1 MNFTQNAKIN
11 QVTDK
16 TLVIGMDIAKRTHY
30 ACMVDERGL
39 LLKKS
44 FPVHQSSQGF
54 EYFYECILS
63 AKKQF
68 GKTDVIIGIEPTGH
82 YWLNLAYFLD
92 DRGIPLVVCNPMHV
106 KKSKELDDNL
116 QTKNDAKDALVI
128 ARLVKDGRYSYPRI
142 LRETEA
148 ELRVGSTLKGNLTE
162 ELNAIKNKMIR
173 WTDRYFPEFQEVFP
187 SFGKM
192 ALAVLECTPFPNEI
206 ASQEPSELL
215 ETYRT
220 VEGMKSPQLPKTK
233 KLIENARTSIGVTE
247 GQKMARIEIA
257 TLVQRY
263 RQLEKE
269 LESLQ
274 EQLTEFIQAT
284 VEYEYLQT
292 VPGLGDATIIDLL
305 SEIGSF
311 AHYDHPRQ
319 LLKLAGLTLRENSS
333 GQHKGQKRISK
344 RGRSQLRALLF
355 RVMLPMVRHNKAFK
369 QLHEYYT
376 TRQTNPLRKKQSIV
390 VLCGKLLKV
399 LHAICTKHMVFDA
412 EQMMKDIPTLVRA
425 V

>member
-11 QVTDK
+11 QVTDQ

-39 LLKKS
+39 ILKKS
-44 FPVHQSSQGF
+44 FPVHQSSHGF
-54 EYFYECILS
+54 EYFYECILN

-68 GKTDVIIGIEPTGH
+68 GKSDVIIGIEPTGH

-173 WTDRYFPEFQEVFP
+173 WTDRYFPEFQGIFP
-187 SFGKM
+187 AFGKM
-192 ALAVLECTPFPNEI
+192 ALAVLECTPFPSEI
-206 ASQEPSELL
+206 VNQEPSELL
-215 ETYRT
+215 ATYRT

-247 GQKMARIEIA
+247 GQQMARIEIA

-269 LESLQ
+269 LASLQ
-274 EQLTEFIQAT
+274 EQLTAFIQAT

-311 AHYDHPRQ
+311 AHYNHPRQ

-355 RVMLPMVRHNKAFK
+355 RVMMPMIRHNQAFK

-376 TRQTNPLRKKQSIV
+376 TRQVNPLRKKQSIV

-412 EQMMKDIPTLVRA
+412 KQMMRDIPTLERA
-425 V
+425 A

>member
-1 MNFTQNAKIN
+1 MDFTQNAKIN

-44 FPVHQSSQGF
+44 FPVHQSNHGF
-54 EYFYECILS
+54 EYFYECILN

-187 SFGKM
+187 AFGKM
-192 ALAVLECTPFPNEI
+192 ALAVLECTPFPHEI
-206 ASQEPSELL
+206 ANQDSSELL
-215 ETYRT
+215 ATYRT

-233 KLIENARTSIGVTE
+233 KLIESARTSIGVTE

-257 TLVQRY
+257 TLVQRF

-269 LESLQ
+269 LASLQ

-284 VEYEYLQT
+284 EEYEYLRT

-311 AHYDHPRQ
+311 AHYNHPRQ

-355 RVMLPMVRHNKAFK
+355 RVMMPMVRHNKAFK

-376 TRQTNPLRKKQSIV
+376 TRQVNPLRKKQSIV

-412 EQMMKDIPTLVRA
+412 EQMMKDIPKLDRA
-425 V
+425 A